1 MNASTTTICCRR
13 SVLADPF
20 EQISDGLLLHLI
32 EVVRDN
38 EFTPQHSEPR
48 ANVTVV
54 GRVLLLVVLLFH
66 QLRAAN
72 AVLPFLRDPAACLVP
87 VILTAL
93 LLLAIGYLL
102 GSTPSGYLAGRW
114 LKGIDLRDCGSGST
128 GATNV
133 LRNVGKG
140 PALVV
145 FLIDVGKGALAV
157 LLAKTFGLSDWLQV
171 LAGLAALAGH
181 IWPVWLGWKGGKAV
195 ATGFGMFLGL
205 AWPVGL
211 ACFGLFM
218 AVISIF
224 RIVSLSSVVAAIGL
238 PLLMLLSGGSSAYVV
253 VSLVASLM
261 VLWRHRSN
269 IERLIAGTEPK
280 IGQKA

>member
-1 MNASTTTICCRR
+1 M
-13 SVLADPF
+13 
-20 EQISDGLLLHLI
+20 LL
-32 EVVRDN
+32 
-38 EFTPQHSEPR
+38 TS
-48 ANVTVV
+48 
-54 GRVLLLVVLLFH
+54 
-66 QLRAAN
+66 
-72 AVLPFLRDPAACLVP
+72 
-87 VILTAL
+87 L

-102 GSTPSGYLAGRW
+102 GSMPNGYLAGRW
-114 LKGIDLRDCGSGST
+114 LKGIDLRQCGSGST

-145 FLIDVGKGALAV
+145 FLLDVGKGALAV
-157 LLAKTFGLSDWLQV
+157 LLAKSFGLNDWVQV

-195 ATGFGMFLGL
+195 ATGLGMFLGL

-218 AVISIF
+218 AVISLS

-238 PLLMLLSGGSSAYVV
+238 PVLMVISGSSSAYVM
-253 VSLVASLM
+253 VSLVASVL

-269 IERLIAGTEPK
+269 IERLIAGTEPR
-280 IGQKA
+280 IGAKAKS

>member
-1 MNASTTTICCRR
+1 MI
-13 SVLADPF
+13 F
-20 EQISDGLLLHLI
+20 
-32 EVVRDN
+32 
-38 EFTPQHSEPR
+38 
-48 ANVTVV
+48 
-54 GRVLLLVVLLFH
+54 
-66 QLRAAN
+66 
-72 AVLPFLRDPAACLVP
+72 
-87 VILTAL
+87 TAL

-102 GSTPSGYLAGRW
+102 GSMPNGYLAGRW
-114 LKGIDLRDCGSGST
+114 LKGIDLRQCGSGST

-133 LRNVGKG
+133 LRNVGKA

-145 FLIDVGKGALAV
+145 FLLDVGKGALAV
-157 LLAKTFGLSDWLQV
+157 LLAKSFGLNDWVQV

-195 ATGFGMFLGL
+195 ATGLGMFLGL

-218 AVISIF
+218 AVICIS

-238 PLLMLLSGGSSAYVV
+238 PVLMVLAGDSGASIT
-253 VSLVASLM
+253 VSLVAMLL

>member
-1 MNASTTTICCRR
+1 M
-13 SVLADPF
+13 
-20 EQISDGLLLHLI
+20 LL
-32 EVVRDN
+32 
-38 EFTPQHSEPR
+38 SS
-48 ANVTVV
+48 
-54 GRVLLLVVLLFH
+54 
-66 QLRAAN
+66 
-72 AVLPFLRDPAACLVP
+72 
-87 VILTAL
+87 L

-102 GSTPSGYLAGRW
+102 GSMPNGYLAGRW
-114 LKGIDLRDCGSGST
+114 LKGIDLRQCGSGST

-133 LRNVGKG
+133 LRNVGKA

-145 FLIDVGKGALAV
+145 FLLDVGKGALAV
-157 LLAKTFGLSDWLQV
+157 LLAKSFGLNDWVQV

-195 ATGFGMFLGL
+195 ATGLGMFLGL

-218 AVISIF
+218 AVISIS

-238 PLLMLLSGGSSAYVV
+238 PVLMVLAGANEASIS
-253 VSLVASLM
+253 VSVVASVM

-269 IERLIAGTEPK
+269 IERLIAGTEPR
-280 IGQKA
+280 IGAKAKS

>member
-1 MNASTTTICCRR
+1 MWLS
-13 SVLADPF
+13 S
-20 EQISDGLLLHLI
+20 
-32 EVVRDN
+32 
-38 EFTPQHSEPR
+38 
-48 ANVTVV
+48 
-54 GRVLLLVVLLFH
+54 
-66 QLRAAN
+66 
-72 AVLPFLRDPAACLVP
+72 
-87 VILTAL
+87 L
-93 LLLAIGYLL
+93 LLLTLGYLL
-102 GSTPSGYLAGRW
+102 GSMPNGYLAGRW
-114 LKGIDLRDCGSGST
+114 LKGIDLRQCGSGST

-145 FLIDVGKGALAV
+145 FLLDVGKGALAV
-157 LLAKTFGLSDWLQV
+157 LRAKSMGLNDWVQV

-195 ATGFGMFLGL
+195 ATGLGMFLGL

-218 AVISIF
+218 AVISLS

-238 PLLMLLSGGSSAYVV
+238 PVLMVLAGASVASIS
-253 VSLVASLM
+253 VSLVASVL

-269 IERLIAGTEPK
+269 IERLIAGTEPQ
-280 IGQKA
+280 IGARAR

>member
-1 MNASTTTICCRR
+1 MLRFSRD
-13 SVLADPF
+13 LA
-20 EQISDGLLLHLI
+20 
-32 EVVRDN
+32 
-38 EFTPQHSEPR
+38 T
-48 ANVTVV
+48 A
-54 GRVLLLVVLLFH
+54 
-66 QLRAAN
+66 
-72 AVLPFLRDPAACLVP
+72 LVP
-87 VILTAL
+87 VILSSL

-102 GSTPSGYLAGRW
+102 GSMPNGYLAGRW
-114 LKGIDLRDCGSGST
+114 LKGIDLRQCGSGST

-133 LRNVGKG
+133 LRNVGKA

-145 FLIDVGKGALAV
+145 FLLDVGKGALAV
-157 LLAKTFGLSDWLQV
+157 LLAKSFGLNDWVQV

-195 ATGFGMFLGL
+195 ATGLGMFLGL

-218 AVISIF
+218 AVISIS

-238 PLLMLLSGGSSAYVV
+238 PVLMVLAGTNGASIS
-253 VSLVASLM
+253 VSVVASVM

-269 IERLIAGTEPK
+269 IERLIAGTEPR
-280 IGQKA
+280 IGAKAKG

>member
-1 MNASTTTICCRR
+1 MIQTALAS
-13 SVLADPF
+13 
-20 EQISDGLLLHLI
+20 LLH
-32 EVVRDN
+32 
-38 EFTPQHSEPR
+38 
-48 ANVTVV
+48 
-54 GRVLLLVVLLFH
+54 
-66 QLRAAN
+66 
-72 AVLPFLRDPAACLVP
+72 
-87 VILTAL
+87 
-93 LLLAIGYLL
+93 LAIGYLL
-102 GSTPSGYLAGRW
+102 GAIPSGYLAGRL

-157 LLAKTFGLSDWLQV
+157 LLAKSVGLNGWLQV
-171 LAGLAALAGH
+171 LAGLSALAGH
-181 IWPVWLGWKGGKAV
+181 IWPVWLDWKGGKAV
-195 ATGFGMFLGL
+195 ATGLGMFLGL

-253 VSLVASLM
+253 VSLMASLM

-269 IERLIAGTEPK
+269 IERLLAGTEPK
-280 IGQKA
+280 IGEKAKA

>member
-1 MNASTTTICCRR
+1 MLRFSRD
-13 SVLADPF
+13 LA
-20 EQISDGLLLHLI
+20 
-32 EVVRDN
+32 
-38 EFTPQHSEPR
+38 T
-48 ANVTVV
+48 A
-54 GRVLLLVVLLFH
+54 
-66 QLRAAN
+66 
-72 AVLPFLRDPAACLVP
+72 LVP
-87 VILTAL
+87 VILTSL

-102 GSTPSGYLAGRW
+102 GSMPNGYLAGRW
-114 LKGIDLRDCGSGST
+114 LKGIDLRQCGSGST

-133 LRNVGKG
+133 LRDVGKA

-145 FLIDVGKGALAV
+145 FLLDVGKGALAV
-157 LLAKTFGLSDWLQV
+157 LLAKGFGLNDWVQV

-195 ATGFGMFLGL
+195 ATGLGMFLGL

-218 AVISIF
+218 AVISLS

-238 PLLMLLSGGSSAYVV
+238 PVLMVLAGASVASVS
-253 VSLVASLM
+253 VSLVATVL

-269 IERLIAGTEPK
+269 IERLIAGTEPR
-280 IGQKA
+280 IGAKAR